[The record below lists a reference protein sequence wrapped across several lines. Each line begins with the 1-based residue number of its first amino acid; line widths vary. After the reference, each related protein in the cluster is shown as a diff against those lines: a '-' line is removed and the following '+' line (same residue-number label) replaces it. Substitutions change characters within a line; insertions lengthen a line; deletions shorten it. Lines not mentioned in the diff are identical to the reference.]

1 MLILTQVQL
10 KGALGCMRVLE
21 LRVLEELVTQ
31 WKEMSEREIL
41 CFDTQAKQLIE
52 KGR

>member
-1 MLILTQVQL
+1 
-10 KGALGCMRVLE
+10 MRVLE

-41 CFDTQAKQLIE
+41 CFDTQAKQRIK
-52 KGR
+52 KGRQQGKKLHTCQRG